1 MVSRFQLVSLW
12 WTVDFKNQTLLLLL
26 MTAAFK
32 FQKMLQ
38 TLLNRNGAVS
48 VDLAEKG
55 LEAVQAALAE
65 PQKYKIIFMENF
77 MPIMVHIQNFFLFL
91 LNVLWINESIYCLL

>member
-26 MTAAFK
+26 MTAAVK
-32 FQKMLQ
+32 FQKILQ

-55 LEAVQAALAE
+55 LEAVQTD

-77 MPIMVHIQNFFLFL
+77 MPIMAHIQFFFLFL
-91 LNVLWINESIYCLL
+91 LNVWINESIYCLL